1 VGFEK
6 LSHLWESVRHCLWG
20 GYVCIRERESERERE
35 SVRERKRGGEREKEG
50 GREGERERKR

>member
-1 VGFEK
+1 